1 MARRVPRAAAKIK
14 GPHRKDHRVMFT
26 KSRAFAV
33 VGVVLAACLAQ
44 DDRQM
49 TIRPRTSSD
58 TQAIQG
64 GTLDSGDPNVVAI
77 VINAGGGIAIC
88 SGSLIAPNLVLSA
101 HHCVADVGNT
111 SSCGSNSF
119 GTQYANSAFRIT
131 TSGTAAYN
139 SFNTGS
145 IPTVDNSTWFGVRQ
159 VWTPGNDICGQDM
172 SLLELTTNVSGVTP
186 IIPRVDTVVGNNET
200 YTAVGFGI
208 TSPSGQAAGKRYTV
222 SGLNVLCPGN
232 CGGGMSPGDGEWE
245 GGSTTQAKGTCE
257 GDSGGPAIDAQ
268 GRVIGTV
275 SRGPANS
282 CSDTVYEAV
291 YAQSSWIK
299 STAQTAAT
307 DGQYTAPSWATGG
320 MTGTG
325 GGAGGGSGAGGGV
338 GSTGGGS
345 GSTGGGSSSGS
356 GCSDPSLQCVD
367 ASGMGNYACITSA
380 GGFPAGAQSCQQD
393 SDCPNNYACWSGGS
407 TSACLQNCGSSSTGT
422 GGGAGGGSGS
432 TGGGSQSGT
441 GGGSSS
447 GTGGGTSSGSGCS
460 DPSLQCVDASG
471 MGNYA
476 CITSAG
482 GFPSNAQT
490 CMQDSDCPSN
500 YACWSSGSSSA
511 CLQNCGASS
520 TGTGGGAGGGSQSGT
535 GGGSQS
541 GTGGGSQSGT
551 GGGSQSGSGG
561 GSIHMGTGGG
571 SQSGT
576 GGSSGT
582 GGNSSGTGGNSSGTG
597 GNNGNG
603 GNGGG
608 TGSVTQTGMGSGC
621 SASGASMP
629 AFGLI
634 ALLALLRPRRR
645 VTA

>member
-1 MARRVPRAAAKIK
+1 
-14 GPHRKDHRVMFT
+14 MFT
-26 KSRAFAV
+26 QSRAIAV
-33 VGVVLAACLAQ
+33 IAIVLAACLAQ
-44 DDRQM
+44 DDRHM

-119 GTQYANSAFRIT
+119 GMQYANSAFRIT

-145 IPTVDNSTWFGVRQ
+145 IPSVDNSTWYGVRQ
-159 VWTPGNDICGQDM
+159 VWTPGSDICGQDM

-186 IIPRVDTVVGNNET
+186 IIPRVDTPVGNNET

-232 CGGGMSPGDGEWE
+232 CGFGMSPGQGEWE
-245 GGSTTQAKGTCE
+245 GGSQTQAIGTCE

-291 YAQSSWIK
+291 FAQSSWIK
-299 STAQTAAT
+299 SQAQTAAV
-307 DGQYTAPSWATGG
+307 DGQYTAPGWATGG
-320 MTGTG
+320 TTGTG
-325 GGAGGGSGAGGGV
+325 GGAGGGSGAGGGT

-356 GCSDPSLQCVD
+356 GCSDPSLQCLD
-367 ASGMGNYACITSA
+367 ASGHGDYACITSA
-380 GGFPAGAQSCQQD
+380 GGFPSGAQSCQSD
-393 SDCPNNYACWSGGS
+393 ADCPANYACWSGGS
-407 TSACLQNCGSSSTGT
+407 SSACLQNCGSSSTGT
-422 GGGAGGGSGS
+422 GGGSGAGGGSGS
-432 TGGGSQSGT
+432 TGGGSGST
-441 GGGSSS
+441 GGGSGSTGGGS
-447 GTGGGTSSGSGCS
+447 GTGGGTSSGSGCTDS
-460 DPSLQCVDASG
+460 SLQCVDASG
-471 MGNYA
+471 TGNYA

-482 GFPSNAQT
+482 GFPTGAKSCQ
-490 CMQDSDCPSN
+490 QDSDCPSN
-500 YACWSSGSSSA
+500 YACWSSGGTSA
-511 CLQNCGASS
+511 CLQNCGSSS

-541 GTGGGSQSGT
+541 GTGGGSHSGT

-561 GSIHMGTGGG
+561 GSQSGTGGGFHMGGTGGG
-571 SQSGT
+571 SQSGSG
-576 GGSSGT
+576 GGSQSGN
-582 GGNSSGTGGNSSGTG
+582 G
-597 GNNGNG
+597 GNG

-608 TGSVTQTGMGSGC
+608 TGSVTQTGMGTGC

-629 AFGLI
+629 AFGLL
-634 ALLALLRPRRR
+634 ALLALARPRRR